1 MGYRSDITA
10 VFYTTH
16 GDSPLNTPEENEQAG
31 LRNIA
36 MLDMYMRE
44 NFPEAFK
51 EEEVDGDGLR
61 RIEQGGRVIWEFIA
75 TNVKWYDSY
84 ADVQAFESFW
94 SKFVDIADATAAI
107 EGDEPVAWACEFTRI
122 GENMEDIEERTSV
135 DSDWLLQVNRTIERN
150 Y

>member
-10 VFYTTH
+10 VFYTLH
-16 GDSPLNTPEENEQAG
+16 EHSPNKTPEENEKAV

-51 EEEVDGDGLR
+51 EESADGDGLR
-61 RIEQGGRVIWEFIA
+61 RLEHGGRVIWEFIA
-75 TNVKWYDSY
+75 SNVKWYDSY
-84 ADVQAFESFW
+84 ADVQAFEAFW
-94 SKFVDIADATAAI
+94 NKFIDIADTA
-107 EGDEPVAWACEFTRI
+107 EDGDDPVAWACEFTRI
-122 GENMEDIEERTSV
+122 GENMEDIEERSST
-135 DSDWLLQVNRTIERN
+135 DSDWLLQVNRTTERN

>member
-10 VFYTTH
+10 VFYTLH
-16 GDSPLNTPEENEQAG
+16 GHSPNKTPEENEQAG

-44 NFPEAFK
+44 NFPEALR
-51 EEEVDGDGLR
+51 EESVDGDGLR
-61 RIEQGGRVIWEFIA
+61 RLAHGGRVIWEFIL
-75 TNVKWYDSY
+75 TNVKWYDTY
-84 ADVQAFESFW
+84 DDVKAFESFW
-94 SKFVDIADATAAI
+94 SKFVDLADATAAI
-107 EGDEPVAWACEFTRI
+107 EGDEPVSWGCEFTRI

>member
-16 GDSPLNTPEENEQAG
+16 GHSPLKTPEENEKDG

-44 NFPEAFK
+44 SFPESIAGWT
-51 EEEVDGDGLR
+51 DGDGLR
-61 RIEQGGRVIWEFIA
+61 RLAHGGRVIWEFIA
-75 TNVKWYDSY
+75 SNVKWYETYDE
-84 ADVQAFESFW
+84 VKAFEAFW
-94 SKFVDIADATAAI
+94 NNFVGIAEEAAN
-107 EGDEPVAWACEFTRI
+107 GDDPVMWACEFIRI
-122 GENMEDIEERTSV
+122 GENMEDIEERSST

>member
-16 GDSPLNTPEENEQAG
+16 GHSPLKTPEENEQAG

-44 NFPEAFK
+44 NFPETFK
-51 EEEVDGDGLR
+51 EVSADGDGLR
-61 RIEQGGRVIWEFIA
+61 RLEYGGRVLWEFIA
-75 TNVKWYDSY
+75 TNIKWYDTY
-84 ADVQAFESFW
+84 NEVQAFEAFW
-94 SKFVDIADATAAI
+94 NKFIDIADTA
-107 EGDEPVAWACEFTRI
+107 EDGDDPVDWACEFTRI
-122 GENMEDIEERTSV
+122 GENVEDIEERAST
-135 DSDWLLQVNRTIERN
+135 DSDFLLQVSRTIERN